1 MGRSDQGKSH
11 LAVGSLTDEQ
21 NTEFNQL
28 LDRTD
33 AGESDFESFF
43 NKIGLDVEQRITD
56 TMNAF
61 GEEFL
66 AGGQNA

>member
-1 MGRSDQGKSH
+1 MNKTQN
-11 LAVGSLTDEQ
+11 LINCFGSLTDEQ

-28 LDRTD
+28 LDRND

-43 NKIGLDVEQRITD
+43 SKIGLDVEQTITD
-56 TMNAF
+56 TMNSF